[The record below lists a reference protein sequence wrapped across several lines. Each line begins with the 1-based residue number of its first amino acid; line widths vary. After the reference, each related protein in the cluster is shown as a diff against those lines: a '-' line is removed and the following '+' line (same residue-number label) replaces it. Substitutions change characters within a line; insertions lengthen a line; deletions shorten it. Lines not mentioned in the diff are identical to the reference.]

1 MVSREPVVEWA
12 FEVRVRRAWH
22 ALVVPKCQTPIRIL
36 QAILLTASTQESV
49 IMQSS
54 VKNNYEGEVLSM
66 SIEKEQNPISIT
78 SVSCVDRERR

>member
-1 MVSREPVVEWA
+1 VVSREPAVEWA
-12 FEVRVRRAWH
+12 FEVRGRRALH
-22 ALVVPKCQTPIRIL
+22 ALDVPECRMPIRIL

-78 SVSCVDRERR
+78 SVS